1 MNLLSRLKSMLK
13 VDFRRMLT
21 TPLFYIMV
29 GSSLVMPILILV
41 MTTLMDGTVTVNP
54 NTGVETVIE
63 GFDNAWQIIAS
74 RSDANMME
82 MGLTTMVNMN
92 LLYFMSAVFVC
103 LFVAEDFRS
112 GYAKNLFTVHAKK
125 SDYVISK
132 TLAGITC
139 GMLMI
144 IAFFIGTL
152 IGGKIAGLPFDLG
165 DLNVGNLIMCMLSK
179 LFLVAV
185 FVPIF
190 LVMSVVGK
198 QRLWLSLVIAM
209 GASMLLF
216 TMIPMICP
224 LDSTI
229 MNVILALA
237 GGTLFSVGIGA
248 ISNLILNK
256 TSLV

>member
-1 MNLLSRLKSMLK
+1 MNLKSRLKSMLK

-63 GFDNAWQIIAS
+63 GFDNAWQIIAAK
-74 RSDANMME
+74 SDANMMD
-82 MGLTTMVNMN
+82 MGLTSMVNMN
-92 LLYFMSAVFVC
+92 LLYFMVAVFVC
-103 LFVAEDFRS
+103 IFVAEDFRS
-112 GYAKNLFTVHAKK
+112 GYAKNLFTVRAKK

-132 TLAGITC
+132 TLASITC

-144 IAFFIGTL
+144 IVFFIGTVL
-152 IGGKIAGLPFDLG
+152 GGKISGLPFALDG
-165 DLNVGNLIMCMLSK
+165 ISVGNLIMCMLSK

-190 LVMSVVGK
+190 LVMSVIGK
-198 QRLWLSLVIAM
+198 QKLWLSLIIAM
-209 GASMLLF
+209 GASMLIF
-216 TMIPMICP
+216 TMIPMISP
-224 LDSTI
+224 LDATT
-229 MNVILALA
+229 MNVILSLA
-237 GGTLFSVGIGA
+237 GGMLFSVGIGL
-248 ISNLILNK
+248 ISTIILNK